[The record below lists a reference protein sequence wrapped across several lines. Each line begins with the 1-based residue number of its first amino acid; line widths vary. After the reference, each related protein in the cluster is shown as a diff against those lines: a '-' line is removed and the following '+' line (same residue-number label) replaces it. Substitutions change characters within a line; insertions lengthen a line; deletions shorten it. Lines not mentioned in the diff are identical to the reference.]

1 MVATALLARA
11 ESVDPTLGSLVTVL
25 TCAGIVLG
33 VAVAASVP
41 VMIAW
46 SRRHRRADWV
56 ITVAILWGVLTVVS
70 VASFVLKEMQ
80 YSHAHMLDVES
91 GYYDPND
98 TSDAPRLPVSMWTV
112 LGIGYLGL
120 LAWPLI
126 RRPAAVVGSESS
138 PIE

>member
-1 MVATALLARA
+1 MIAGTLLARA

-33 VAVAASVP
+33 VAVAASIP

-46 SRRHRRADWV
+46 SRRHQRADWV

-98 TSDAPRLPVSMWTV
+98 TSDAPALPLSTWAA
-112 LGIGYLGL
+112 LGIGYVAL
-120 LAWPLI
+120 LAWPML
-126 RRPAAVVGSESS
+126 RRPAAIAGNGQS
-138 PIE
+138 